1 VQFTGKVAVVTGAS
15 RGIGRAIAVRLG
27 QGGASVVVN
36 CRSHP
41 DEAEQVVQQIQT
53 AGSKAVAV
61 QADVARP
68 DDADRLVKAA
78 LDTYGRLDILVNNAG
93 ITRDQLLMRL
103 SEADWDLVLDTNLKG
118 PYLVARAA
126 LRPMVRQRYGRI
138 VNISSVGGITGN
150 AGQTNYAASKAGL
163 LGLTRSIAREVASRN
178 ITCNA
183 VAPGLIDT
191 ELLGAAP
198 GEALAVVDAMIP
210 VGRRGTPEEVAE
222 AVAFLVSEAAGY
234 ITGQVLNVDGGLVMS

>member
-1 VQFTGKVAVVTGAS
+1 MRRRHSPVPRAS
-15 RGIGRAIAVRLG
+15 L
-27 QGGASVVVN
+27 Q
-36 CRSHP
+36 
-41 DEAEQVVQQIQT
+41 
-53 AGSKAVAV
+53 
-61 QADVARP
+61 
-68 DDADRLVKAA
+68 AA
-78 LDTYGRLDILVNNAG
+78 LVRTA
-93 ITRDQLLMRL
+93 
-103 SEADWDLVLDTNLKG
+103 DTNLLRG
-118 PYLVARAA
+118 DPGTTPVALNCVAA
-126 LRPMVRQRYGRI
+126 HSRTRLP
-138 VNISSVGGITGN
+138 
-150 AGQTNYAASKAGL
+150 ASKAGL

-210 VGRRGTPEEVAE
+210 VGRRGTPEDVAE